1 MLQSHI
7 MPHIS
12 LLMASASQRVE
23 QPECAFRKCNETIVI
38 KSRVL
43 GLFNKFLEQDF
54 SVIGNAAI
62 RAIVPL
68 IMTEASSTP
77 SYAGNSRLIV

>member
-7 MPHIS
+7 MPHIG
-12 LLMASASQRVE
+12 LLMASASQSAE
-23 QPECAFRKCNETIVI
+23 QLECAPKKSDETLVI

-54 SVIGNAAI
+54 GVVGNAAI
-62 RAIVPL
+62 RAIFPL
-68 IMTEASSTP
+68 IMTEVCYISL
-77 SYAGNSRLIV
+77 RER